1 MAEKKQEM
9 SMEELRGQLQ
19 TMLEQ
24 AKAESAALIENARAE
39 AARIVEEARAGVG
52 GPAGMTEEE
61 KAAYEA
67 YMNEEVEVQLF
78 RDNDRYRDPV
88 FVGCN
93 GETVAIERGVRV
105 KLRRKFAEILE
116 NSDKQ
121 DYETG
126 LLIRRKCA
134 EFAGTEV

>member
-1 MAEKKQEM
+1 MAENRKQELT
-9 SMEELRGQLQ
+9 ELRSEMEKL
-19 TMLEQ
+19 L
-24 AKAESAALIENARAE
+24 AEARAEAAALIENAKAE
-39 AARIVEEARAGVG
+39 AARIAAEAKGA
-52 GPAGMTEEE
+52 PAGMTEAER
-61 KAAYEA
+61 AAYEA
-67 YMNEEVEVQLF
+67 YMNEEVEVKLF
-78 RDNDRYRDPV
+78 RDNDKYKDPV

>member
-1 MAEKKQEM
+1 MAEKKQELT
-9 SMEELRGQLQ
+9 MEALRAQ
-19 TMLEQ
+19 MQ
-24 AKAESAALIENARAE
+24 AILDEAKTEAAALVENARAE
-39 AARIVEEARAGVG
+39 AARIVAEAKGAPSGMSDEER
-52 GPAGMTEEE
+52 
-61 KAAYEA
+61 AAYEA
-67 YMNEEVEVQLF
+67 YMNEEVEVKLF

-93 GETVAIERGVRV
+93 GETIAIQRGEKV
-105 KLRRKFAEILE
+105 KIRRKFAEILD

-134 EFAGTEV
+134 EFEKAAL

>member
-1 MAEKKQEM
+1 MSETKHKEVTMEQLRAE
-9 SMEELRGQLQ
+9 LQ

-24 AKAESAALIENARAE
+24 AKAEAAAIVEAARAE
-39 AARIVEEARAGVG
+39 AARMAANAKGA
-52 GPAGMTEEE
+52 PDGMTDEER
-61 KAAYEA
+61 AAYEA
-67 YMNEEVEVQLF
+67 YMNEEVEVKLF

-93 GETVAIERGVRV
+93 GETIAIQRGERV
-105 KLRRKFAEILE
+105 KIRRKFAEILD

-126 LLIRRKCA
+126 LMIRRKCA
-134 EFAGTEV
+134 EFAGMEL